1 MQQRRLPRDHVDRPA
16 TTAAQVTPAPVAVV
30 AMADNGVIGRDNGLP
45 WHLPD
50 DLKHFKALTMGHA
63 LLMGRRTFESIG
75 RPLPGRRNLV
85 LTRNA
90 AWRADGCETVTSPA
104 AAIAMAGHA
113 GELFVIGGAE
123 VFLACWPM
131 IGRIEL
137 TEVHARV
144 HGDTRLSGF
153 ERDEWREIAREEHA
167 ADARHAHRF
176 SFVTLVRR

>member
-1 MQQRRLPRDHVDRPA
+1 
-16 TTAAQVTPAPVAVV
+16 VTPAPVAVV

-50 DLKHFKALTMGHA
+50 DLKRFKALTMGHA
-63 LLMGRRTFESIG
+63 LLMGRRTYEAIG

-90 AWRADGCETVTSPA
+90 EWRADGCDTVTSPA
-104 AAIAMAGHA
+104 AAIAMAGDP

-137 TEVHARV
+137 TEVHAAV
-144 HGDTRLSGF
+144 SGDTLLSGF
-153 ERDEWREIAREEHA
+153 ERDDWREIARKEHA

-176 SFVTLVRR
+176 SYVTLVRR

>member
-1 MQQRRLPRDHVDRPA
+1 MKPA
-16 TTAAQVTPAPVAVV
+16 TVAVV
-30 AMADNGVIGRDNGLP
+30 AMAENGVIGRDNRLP

-50 DLKHFKALTMGHA
+50 DLKRFKSLTMGHA

-90 AWRADGCETVTSPA
+90 GWRADGCETVGSPA
-104 AAIAMAGHA
+104 AALAAVGNSCQ
-113 GELFVIGGAE
+113 LFVIGGAE
-123 VFLACWPM
+123 VFLASWPM
-131 IGRIEL
+131 IDRIEL
-137 TEVHARV
+137 TEVHANLPGNVVLR
-144 HGDTRLSGF
+144 GL
-153 ERDEWREIAREEHA
+153 ERKEWRDVAREEHP